1 MADEPVTVEPTA
13 VEKYGTGLPA
23 APRRESAVAGL
34 DARIGDPGTP
44 VDQLGPLI
52 TYRAE
57 IVKQDEFRNNQALL
71 RRLASR
77 ETLGK
82 MGFSAGGV
90 LLGTALFY
98 TGHMWEGFLILGI
111 GFHWIAPEL
120 TTRIYDRFL
129 GKDKDEDQ

>member
-1 MADEPVTVEPTA
+1 VPDEPSA
-13 VEKYGTGLPA
+13 VGKYGSGPPA
-23 APRRESAVAGL
+23 SRGGSALVGL
-34 DARIGDPGTP
+34 DARIGDPRTP

-52 TYRAE
+52 AYRAE
-57 IVKQDEFRNNQALL
+57 IVKQDEFRSNQSLL

-77 ETLGK
+77 DSLGK
-82 MGFSAGGV
+82 IGFSAGGV

-98 TGHMWEGFLILGI
+98 TGHTWEGFLILGI

-129 GKDKDEDQ
+129 GKGEDEGE